1 MAKKYKF
8 KKIGCGY
15 PFGLTD
21 QGKEK
26 FNPNKDRP
34 RGGRGDSGEDSVPK
48 NVLEK
53 PIGLHTKTLAQ
64 LKNSKKRYL
73 VEKIEKMTQQIGR
86 NKKETVLLHNLEDL
100 CTIKR
105 NRKRELIDKNGKQSK

>member
-53 PIGLHTKTLAQ
+53 PIGLHAKILAQ